1 VSTSPNAV
9 ESAQFE
15 KRTVRKITGRIIPF
29 VFVLYIVNY
38 IDRAN
43 IGYASLHM
51 NAELGLTS
59 QAFGFAAGLF
69 FIGYFLF
76 EVPSNIALAKFGAR
90 IWIARILLTWGI
102 LAVLLGFVQNDLQL
116 FIVRFLLGVAEA
128 GFFPGIIVYLSFWFR
143 SKDLVTATS
152 LFVASIPVSYIIAS
166 PLSTFIMETVNW
178 FGLSGWRWMFILE
191 GLPAVLLGIACFFVL
206 TGSPAEATWLSAK
219 ERNWLVGELEAER
232 AAASEHTQHLSL
244 LKTLAN
250 KKVLYLGII
259 YFVYQVG
266 SLGVG
271 YWLPQIIKSLSDSLS
286 AMQIGLIGMI
296 PYIVAT
302 IAMIWWGRHSDQKAE
317 RKLHCYL
324 PMGVAALAMF
334 AAAIFQSPVLVISS
348 ITIALAGL
356 YAFKSPF
363 WAVPGQFLS
372 AATAGTAV
380 AAINSIGNLGGFVG
394 PYAQGIIMDAV
405 DEPRAGLYLF
415 GFLLVLST
423 VMMFL
428 IKLPATGKR
437 GGVRVTAVGHRAAA
451 KTAGS
456 GKAESK

>member
-1 VSTSPNAV
+1 
-9 ESAQFE
+9 
-15 KRTVRKITGRIIPF
+15 
-29 VFVLYIVNY
+29 
-38 IDRAN
+38 
-43 IGYASLHM
+43 
-51 NAELGLTS
+51 
-59 QAFGFAAGLF
+59 
-69 FIGYFLF
+69 
-76 EVPSNIALAKFGAR
+76 
-90 IWIARILLTWGI
+90 
-102 LAVLLGFVQNDLQL
+102 
-116 FIVRFLLGVAEA
+116 
-128 GFFPGIIVYLSFWFR
+128 
-143 SKDLVTATS
+143 
-152 LFVASIPVSYIIAS
+152 
-166 PLSTFIMETVNW
+166 
-178 FGLSGWRWMFILE
+178 
-191 GLPAVLLGIACFFVL
+191 
-206 TGSPAEATWLSAK
+206 
-219 ERNWLVGELEAER
+219 
-232 AAASEHTQHLSL
+232 QHLSL
-244 LKTLAN
+244 FKTLAN

-271 YWLPQIIKSLSDSLS
+271 YWLPQIIKSLSDTLT
-286 AMQIGLIGMI
+286 AMQVGFIGMI
-296 PYIVAT
+296 PYVVAT
-302 IAMIWWGRHSDQKAE
+302 VAMIWWGRHCERKAE

-394 PYAQGIIMDAV
+394 PYAQGIMMEVV
-405 DEPRAGLYLF
+405 DDPRAGLYLF

-437 GGVRVTAVGHRAAA
+437 GGVRVTAAGHRTTAASSD
-451 KTAGS
+451 S
-456 GKAESK
+456 GR